1 MDLARFSFF
10 SFGCAL
16 AHLKGVRAGSMGC
29 RSEQGPSDGTWAL
42 EHKAPPGAQLVL
54 GVRKK

>member
-1 MDLARFSFF
+1 
-10 SFGCAL
+10 
-16 AHLKGVRAGSMGC
+16 MGC